1 MPKIKCPLE
10 NCDYETPDCS
20 DVIVAALLT
29 THSSIHSHGNIK
41 STADKIKRPTITSDL
56 SNEQWSYFVSR
67 WDNYRKSTKISET
80 EEVVQLLECLDED
93 LRMNLTRSIGDKI
106 NQKNSTELLK
116 AIKTF
121 AVREENLIIARID
134 LHNMKQEQDESIH
147 TYAARLKGKASQCKL
162 SSKCSS
168 CNSEVDYS
176 DSTITDAISRGL
188 YDHDIQL

>member
-134 LHNMKQEQDESIH
+134 LKHETRAGRIH
-147 TYAARLKGKASQCKL
+147 PYICCTIKGQCFP
-162 SSKCSS
+162 
-168 CNSEVDYS
+168 V
-176 DSTITDAISRGL
+176 
-188 YDHDIQL
+188 